1 MTRNPEIEV
10 QPCPTASTGFHS
22 GVRRAN
28 SAVTRYVSFK
38 EGTAKFDTQLAV
50 FGHKT
55 ASDTKG
61 RQLQDARDSGP
72 SSGTRTGGEQ
82 VRSCRRG
89 TSLESGETGGPRQT
103 SRPRSQADRR
113 RGNRSAVRRII
124 C

>member
-1 MTRNPEIEV
+1 MVGTSVKRTAPVENPRNADRFSIDGYGYGPDGKALVDWYRVTRVLTGNPEIEV

-22 GVRRAN
+22 GVRRAS

-61 RQLQDARDSGP
+61 A
-72 SSGTRTGGEQ
+72 
-82 VRSCRRG
+82 
-89 TSLESGETGGPRQT
+89 
-103 SRPRSQADRR
+103 
-113 RGNRSAVRRII
+113 
-124 C
+124 